1 MDKKLLIGIVIIG
14 VLIIAIG
21 AFYFYKQYTPSQTF
35 TDTSQPTPLPDAS
48 QPSPDASQTNN
59 IEIANSAFSPAELT
73 IKVGDTITWTN
84 RDSAS
89 HTVTSDSGT
98 EISSDSLSNGQTYS
112 YTFNTAGTFEY
123 HCTIHPSMKAKIIV
137 Q

>member
-59 IEIANSAFSPAELT
+59 IEIAILHFLQQ
-73 IKVGDTITWTN
+73 K
-84 RDSAS
+84 
-89 HTVTSDSGT
+89 
-98 EISSDSLSNGQTYS
+98 L
-112 YTFNTAGTFEY
+112 
-123 HCTIHPSMKAKIIV
+123 
-137 Q
+137 